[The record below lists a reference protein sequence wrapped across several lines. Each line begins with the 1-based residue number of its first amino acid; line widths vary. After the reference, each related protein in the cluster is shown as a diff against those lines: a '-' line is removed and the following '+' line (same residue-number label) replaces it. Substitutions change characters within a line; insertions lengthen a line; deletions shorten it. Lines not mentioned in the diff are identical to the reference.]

1 MGRVRLLPRLTA
13 AVLALCCVAALAA
26 GCSSTPPPR
35 LTAPG
40 SFARDVDLSGQT
52 YVVGSK
58 EFDEQLLLCRMT
70 IALLQSAGANVV
82 DRCDTRGSDT
92 VRSAL
97 TSGAIDMYW
106 EYTGTAWRIYL
117 RQEARLTDPDELFTA
132 VHDADAANGIS
143 WLRQAPF
150 DNTYALGVESAN
162 ADRLGVRTISDL
174 ARLARSGS
182 PDATLC
188 IDQEFTG
195 REDGLVGLLG
205 TYGFQFP
212 DGALTTIGLADIY
225 PAVAAGRPCVFG
237 EVFATDGR
245 LNALRINTLT
255 DDMGYFLPYHA
266 ALTVRSDVLARDP
279 RLGLLSD
286 RLAPMLTEQV
296 MRELNARVS
305 VGKRSPD
312 EVARTFLR
320 EQGLIG

>member
-1 MGRVRLLPRLTA
+1 
-13 AVLALCCVAALAA
+13 
-26 GCSSTPPPR
+26 
-35 LTAPG
+35 
-40 SFARDVDLSGQT
+40 
-52 YVVGSK
+52 
-58 EFDEQLLLCRMT
+58 MT

-82 DRCDTRGSDT
+82 DRCDTQGSDT

-117 RQEARLTDPDELFTA
+117 RQEGQLTDPEELFTA
-132 VHDADAANGIS
+132 VRDADAANGIS
-143 WLRQAPF
+143 WLRQTPF
-150 DNTYALGVESAN
+150 DDTYAIGVQAGN

-174 ARLARSGS
+174 ARLARSSS
-182 PDATLC
+182 PDATMC

-195 REDGLVGLLG
+195 REDGLVGLLR

-212 DGALTTIGLADIY
+212 AGALTTTSLDAIY
-225 PAVAAGRPCVFG
+225 PAVAAARPCTFG

-245 LNALRINTLT
+245 LNAMRINTLT

-266 ALTVRSDVLARDP
+266 ALTVRSDVLSRNP
-279 RLGLLSD
+279 RLALLSE
-286 RLAPMLTEQV
+286 RLAPMLTEPV

-320 EQGLIG
+320 EQGLTG

>member
-13 AVLALCCVAALAA
+13 AVVALCCVAALAA
-26 GCSSTPPPR
+26 GCSSAPPPR
-35 LTAPG
+35 LTTPG
-40 SFARDVDLSGQT
+40 SFAHDVDLSGQT

-70 IALLQSAGANVV
+70 IALLQSAGAGVV
-82 DRCDTRGSDT
+82 DRCDTQGSDT

-97 TSGAIDMYW
+97 TSGSIDMYW

-117 RQEARLTDPDELFTA
+117 RQEARLTDPDDLFTA
-132 VHDADAANGIS
+132 VHDADAANGVS
-143 WLRQAPF
+143 WLAQAPF
-150 DNTYALGVESAN
+150 DNTYALGVQSAN

-174 ARLARSGS
+174 ARLVRSGS

-205 TYGFQFP
+205 AYGFQFP
-212 DGALTTIGLADIY
+212 DGALTTIGLSDIY
-225 PAVAAGRPCVFG
+225 PAIAAGRPCVFG

-255 DDMGYFLPYHA
+255 DDLGYFLPYRA

-296 MRELNARVS
+296 MRELNARIS

>member
-1 MGRVRLLPRLTA
+1 MGRVRLPPRLTA
-13 AVLALCCVAALAA
+13 AVISLCCVAALAA
-26 GCSSTPPPR
+26 GCSSASPPR
-35 LTAPG
+35 PTAPG
-40 SFARDVDLSGQT
+40 SFAHEVDLSGQT

-70 IALLQSAGANVV
+70 IALLQSAGAGVV

-97 TSGAIDMYW
+97 TSGSIDMYW

-132 VHDADAANGIS
+132 VHDADAANGVS
-143 WLRQAPF
+143 W
-150 DNTYALGVESAN
+150 
-162 ADRLGVRTISDL
+162 LGVRTISDL
-174 ARLARSGS
+174 ARLVRSGS

-212 DGALTTIGLADIY
+212 DGALTTTGLADIY
-225 PAVAAGRPCVFG
+225 PAIAAGRPCVFG

-245 LNALRINTLT
+245 LNAMRINTLT
-255 DDMGYFLPYHA
+255 DDLGYFLPYRA

-279 RLGLLSD
+279 RLGLLSE
-286 RLAPMLTEQV
+286 RLAPLLTEQV
-296 MRELNARVS
+296 MRELNARIS

>member
-1 MGRVRLLPRLTA
+1 MRRVRLLPRLVPA
-13 AVLALCCVAALAA
+13 LVALCCLAALAA
-26 GCSSTPPPR
+26 GCSSAPPPR
-35 LTAPG
+35 PTPPG

-70 IALLQSAGANVV
+70 IALLQSAGGGVV
-82 DRCDTRGSDT
+82 DRCDTQGSDT

-97 TSGAIDMYW
+97 TSGSIDMYW

-117 RQEARLTDPDELFTA
+117 RQEAQLTDPDELFTA
-132 VHDADAANGIS
+132 VRDADAANGVS

-150 DNTYALGVESAN
+150 DNTYAVGISA
-162 ADRLGVRTISDL
+162 ATATRLGVRTISDL

-182 PDATLC
+182 PDASMC

-195 REDGLVGLLG
+195 REDGLVGLLR
-205 TYGFQFP
+205 TYRFQFP
-212 DGALTTIGLADIY
+212 GGALTTTDLGSIY

-245 LNALRINTLT
+245 LNALQINTLT

-266 ALTVRSDVLARDP
+266 ALTVRSDVLARNP
-279 RLGLLSD
+279 RLALLSE
-286 RLAPMLTEQV
+286 RLAPMLTEPV
-296 MRELNARVS
+296 MRELNARIS

-312 EVARTFLR
+312 EVARAFLR
-320 EQGLIG
+320 QQGLIG